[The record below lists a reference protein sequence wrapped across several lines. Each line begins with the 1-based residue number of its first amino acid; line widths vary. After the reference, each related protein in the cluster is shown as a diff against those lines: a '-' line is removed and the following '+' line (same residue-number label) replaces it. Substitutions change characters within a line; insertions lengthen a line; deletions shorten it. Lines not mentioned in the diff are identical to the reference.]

1 MSDWK
6 DACPGLLSNIHRILT
21 VRFAFVCQQSD
32 DFRPVLQQTFACTCF
47 LYYNLCL
54 CKSFKERAPEESAS
68 KVSHPIREAASPHLR
83 VQRYAFSANWQNISR
98 LFSKKDAFYAPIHYI
113 YNTRAKE
120 KKMGL
125 MGLIFNGTQ
134 RHEDTKTQELRN
146 SRTQKLKNSET
157 QKLRNSKFLFSAS
170 LRLCVLRYRPH
181 PWPLPLR
188 GGERLRV
195 GTRRCLTPPCLVTP
209 PCLEKYFF
217 VSLCLC
223 VP

>member
-1 MSDWK
+1 MENNCLICK
-6 DACPGLLSNIHRILT
+6 DACPGLLIYIL
-21 VRFAFVCQQSD
+21 VGYWRFASRSFVNKTITFVD
-32 DFRPVLQQTFACTCF
+32 ILYQTFACTCF

-83 VQRYAFSANWQNISR
+83 VQRYAFSTNWQNISR

-134 RHEDTKTQELRN
+134 RHEDTKI
-146 SRTQKLKNSET
+146 LK
-157 QKLRNSKFLFSAS
+157 SAT
-170 LRLCVLRYRPH
+170 
-181 PWPLPLR
+181 
-188 GGERLRV
+188 EMK
-195 GTRRCLTPPCLVTP
+195 TRRYTPRKMKIQRPAKAETFVSFCCEFFL
-209 PCLEKYFF
+209 CGF
-217 VSLCLC
+217 VSLCLIDTHAELE
-223 VP
+223 

>member
-134 RHEDTKTQELRN
+134 RHEDTKI
-146 SRTQKLKNSET
+146 LK
-157 QKLRNSKFLFSAS
+157 SAT
-170 LRLCVLRYRPH
+170 
-181 PWPLPLR
+181 
-188 GGERLRV
+188 EMK
-195 GTRRCLTPPCLVTP
+195 TRRYTPRKMKIQRPAKAETFVSFCCEFFL
-209 PCLEKYFF
+209 CGF
-217 VSLCLC
+217 VSLCLIDTHAELE
-223 VP
+223 